1 MQSTINLSLQSAK
14 PWLLLLVC
22 LLLRY
27 APAQAQAVTYYNDDI
42 TLTLQPTGS
51 AATSGMHYAGRVNNA
66 PYTGYRKLASATNT
80 TVPQLGTYDL
90 NGTSALTLTAATVDV
105 EAGRSTII
113 SSTGVRMLYRVYPSG
128 TTVTSTT
135 PGFTTVALG
144 APTTGSIYSGTAN
157 NDLLAGLVNGGT
169 YMLEVR
175 YEVDATSTATNDSD
189 TFNDPG
195 TIPAY
200 TASFYITPPAT
211 TPAGGTTR
219 WQSTDNSA
227 NGTRWFSAA
236 NWSNGVPTASSDA
249 IIPENTQG
257 TNIVFPV
264 LNSRAVN
271 YAVRNLTLE
280 GTTNSGRAQVTIQAA
295 VLHVYGDISQVSGGL
310 VGTVTDNSGVADST
324 ANSTL
329 ILAGGNQV
337 ITGRLSVPDI
347 IVAGSGTKS
356 VANTLLPT
364 NTISLRPSVPLDGV
378 IIQSAS
384 AKTTSSGTTYVFD
397 TTGNSLV
404 NLGAT
409 GVINTTVGSNETI
422 TSYIKGII
430 TASGPLK
437 SGYVQRFGNLGLELT
452 PNHPATVVT
461 VQRIIGDP
469 LIGPTNGNTRSV
481 PIKRQYSVSGDDNSS
496 SSSTSGSAN
505 TVVFHYLPSAFE
517 LNGIDEDNLT
527 LYRTTTGSVPFV
539 PLNGTLDKAARTV
552 TQADVATFS
561 NYYLTLGDKTN
572 PLPVA
577 LVSFVATRSGDNAQL
592 TWATASEQNNKG
604 FEVQV
609 SADGTTFRALAFVA
623 SQAGTSTQ
631 TLTYGYLDTEASKAG
646 TRYYRL
652 RQLDLDGSASYSPV
666 RVVGFAGAE
675 VATQVSVYPNPV
687 ASGEARLF
695 IQTAE
700 TGIARLRITDLLG
713 RTLLDQA
720 VPTAS
725 GSTEVVLAELA
736 AAKQGTYLA
745 QVTLP
750 SGQVKTIRVQK
761 Q

>member
-1 MQSTINLSLQSAK
+1 MQSTINPFHQSAK
-14 PWLLLLVC
+14 LWLLLLVGV
-22 LLLRY
+22 LLRY
-27 APAQAQAVTYYNDDI
+27 APAQAQAITYYNDDI
-42 TLTLQPTGS
+42 TLTMQPT
-51 AATSGMHYAGRVNNA
+51 SGTTNAMHYAGRANNA
-66 PYTGYRKLASATNT
+66 PYLGYRRLASASNT

-90 NGTSALTLTAATVDV
+90 NGTSALTLTAASADV
-105 EAGRSTII
+105 EAGRSTVIANA
-113 SSTGVRMLYRVYPSG
+113 GVRMLYRVYLAG
-128 TTVTSTT
+128 TTVTSAT
-135 PGFTTVALG
+135 PAFTAVPLS
-144 APTTGSIYSGTAN
+144 APTSGSIYAGTTSS
-157 NDLLAGLVNGGT
+157 DLLAGLVNGGT
-169 YMLEVR
+169 YTLEVR
-175 YEVDATSTATNDSD
+175 YEVYATNTDTNTSD

-195 TIPAY
+195 TVPAY

-219 WQSTDNSA
+219 WQSTDNTA

-310 VGTVTDNSGVADST
+310 VGTVTDQPGVADST

-329 ILAGGNQV
+329 ILAGGNQF
-337 ITGRLSVPDI
+337 ITGRLSVPDV

-356 VANTLLPT
+356 VANTLLPA
-364 NTISLRPSVPLDGV
+364 NTISLRPKVPLDGV
-378 IIQSAS
+378 IVQSAS

-397 TTGNSLV
+397 TTGNSLIS
-404 NLGAT
+404 LGAT
-409 GVINTTVGSNETI
+409 GVINTTAGSNETI
-422 TSYIKGII
+422 TSYIKGIVS
-430 TASGPLK
+430 ASGPLVA
-437 SGYVQRFGNLGLELT
+437 GRVQRFGNVGLELT

-481 PIKRQYSVSGDDNSS
+481 PVRRQYNVAGDDNSA
-496 SSSTSGSAN
+496 STNTNGSTN

-517 LNGIDEDNLT
+517 LNSIDEDNLT
-527 LYRTTTGSVPFV
+527 LYSTNTGSVPFI

-552 TQADVATFS
+552 TQTDVATFT

-572 PLPVA
+572 PLPVS
-577 LVSFVATRSGDNAQL
+577 LVSFLATRGGADAQL
-592 TWATASEQNNKG
+592 TWVTASEQNNKG

-609 SADGTTFRALAFVA
+609 STDGTTFRALAFVA

-631 TLTYGYLDTEASKAG
+631 KLTYSYIDTEVAKTG
-646 TRYYRL
+646 PRYYRL
-652 RQLDLDGSASYSPV
+652 RQVDLDGSASYSPV
-666 RVVGFAGAE
+666 RVVSFGGAE
-675 VATQVSVYPNPV
+675 VATQISVYPNPV
-687 ASGEARLF
+687 GSGEARLF

-700 TGIARLRITDLLG
+700 AGTARLRVTDLLG
-713 RTLLDQA
+713 RPLLDQA
-720 VPTAS
+720 VSIAS
-725 GSTEVVLAELA
+725 GSTEVVLPELA
-736 AAKQGTYLA
+736 GAKQGTYLT
-745 QVTLP
+745 QLTLP
-750 SGQVKTIRVQK
+750 SGQVKNTRVQK